1 MRGARF
7 LKSTPLRL
15 ALTFALL
22 FIASFLV
29 AGTAAYLTM
38 KEDLAERLDRQIFET
53 FTALRGPYGNVKVG
67 DLVSTIDRMARASI
81 HHDRVYLIRAPTGP
95 PLAGNI
101 AKAPAAEGWMTVDA
115 SALGVADDHL
125 RFRIYSAEIGDLWVT
140 VGSSLETT
148 ALILD
153 TALAS
158 FTLAT
163 LAVLG
168 FAIAGGA
175 FLASRAQR
183 RIGIIAGTMDA
194 ISEGR
199 LDARIPITRAE
210 DDLDQLS
217 AQINAA
223 LDRLTRLIEGMRQVS
238 SDIAHDL
245 KTPINRLYI
254 AIETALE
261 QVAEDKADTAGLNEA
276 LSAARQVNDTF
287 DALLRISQI
296 EAGARRSRFMDID
309 LVSILETV
317 FDAYEPVA
325 EERGHALSLA
335 VSSKRP
341 IAIFGDRDLLLQML
355 ANLIDNAIRHTP
367 PGAPIRLE
375 GHPARG
381 SAGGE
386 IVVSDAGAGIPAAER
401 EKVFQR
407 LYRLEKS
414 RTTPGSGL
422 GLSLVKAIAELHGAS
437 ITLSDNAPGLR
448 VSVVFPLRSDFVTAP
463 AL

>member
-1 MRGARF
+1 MRRARF
-7 LKSTPLRL
+7 LKSTPFRL

-29 AGTAAYLTM
+29 AGTAAYLIM

-53 FTALRGPYGNVKVG
+53 FTALKRPDGNVGVG
-67 DLVSTIDRMARASI
+67 DLVSTIDRMARAST
-81 HHDRVYLIRAPTGP
+81 HHDRVYLIGPSPGP

-101 AKAPAAEGWMTVDA
+101 AKAPAADGWMTLDA
-115 SALGVADDHL
+115 SALGVGENDL
-125 RFRIYSAEIGDLWVT
+125 RFRIYSGEIGDLRVT
-140 VGSSLETT
+140 VGASLETT
-148 ALILD
+148 ALILE

-168 FAIAGGA
+168 FAIAGGV
-175 FLASRAQR
+175 FLAFRAQR
-183 RIGIIAGTMDA
+183 RIGLIAGTMDA
-194 ISEGR
+194 IGEGR
-199 LDARIPITRAE
+199 LDARIPITTAE

-217 AQINAA
+217 AQINTA

-245 KTPINRLYI
+245 KTPINRLHI

-261 QVAEDKADTAGLNEA
+261 RVAEGRTDTAGLTEA
-276 LSAARQVNDTF
+276 LSAAKQVNDTF

-296 EAGARRSRFMDID
+296 EAGARRSRFTDVE

-325 EERGHALSLA
+325 EERGQTLSLA
-335 VSSKRP
+335 VSKERP
-341 IAIFGDRDLLLQML
+341 ITIFGDRELLLQML
-355 ANLIDNAIRHTP
+355 ANLIDNAIRHSP
-367 PGAPIRLE
+367 AGAPIRLE
-375 GHPARG
+375 GHPASG
-381 SAGGE
+381 SAGAE
-386 IVVSDAGAGIPAAER
+386 IVVSDAGPGIPAAER

-422 GLSLVKAIAELHGAS
+422 GLSLVKAIAELHGAL
-437 ITLSDNAPGLR
+437 ITLSDNSPGLR